1 MMYQMEQYI
10 GPLGCLLKKSV
21 STKHFFNLKIF
32 HFNFTYPDEEM
43 RNRDRKR
50 HIDDPT
56 TVSF

>member
-1 MMYQMEQYI
+1 MEQYI

-43 RNRDRKR
+43 RNGDRKH

-56 TVSF
+56 TVAF